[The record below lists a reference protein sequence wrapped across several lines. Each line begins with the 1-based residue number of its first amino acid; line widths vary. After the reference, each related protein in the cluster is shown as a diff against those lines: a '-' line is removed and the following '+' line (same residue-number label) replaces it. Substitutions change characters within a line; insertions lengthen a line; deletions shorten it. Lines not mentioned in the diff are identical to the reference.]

1 MAKNLAVAT
10 DLWRSFQR
18 ERGVVAAVQGCSF
31 QIRACETIAIM
42 GPSGCGKTTLLNL
55 IAGLDMPSS
64 GLLERPGLGKS
75 DTLRP
80 ERIGVVFQS
89 ANLIPALTAVEN
101 VELPI
106 LLCNGSEAHA
116 RALTALA
123 TFGVEPLAQKLPE
136 QLSGGQAD
144 RIAVARA
151 IVTNP
156 ELIVA
161 DEPTGQLD
169 QAGAAVLVD
178 RLLAWGRQTG
188 SAIII
193 ATHDERVAAKMN
205 QVWRMRHGRIESMIE
220 RSTCTGIGCSD
231 LSEPVPA
238 ASSAP
243 SAV

>member
-1 MAKNLAVAT
+1 MAKTLVVAT

-18 ERGVVAAVQGCSF
+18 ERGAVAAVQGCSF
-31 QIRACETIAIM
+31 KIKAGETIAIV

-55 IAGLDMPSS
+55 IAGLDVPSS
-64 GLLERPGLGKS
+64 GRVEWPGLGSS

-80 ERIGVVFQS
+80 GRIGVVFQS
-89 ANLIPALTAVEN
+89 ANLMPALTAVEN

-106 LLCNGSEAHA
+106 LLGNGSEAQA
-116 RALTALA
+116 RALAALA
-123 TFGVEPLAQKLPE
+123 TFSVEALAGKLPE
-136 QLSGGQAD
+136 QLSGGQAE

-169 QAGAAVLVD
+169 QAGAAILVD
-178 RLLAWGRQTG
+178 RLLAWGQQTG

-205 QVWRMRHGRIESMIE
+205 RIWRMRHGKFESMDE
-220 RSTCTGIGCSD
+220 RPACTGTG
-231 LSEPVPA
+231 
-238 ASSAP
+238 
-243 SAV
+243 

>member
-1 MAKNLAVAT
+1 MARTLVVAV

-18 ERGVVAAVQGCSF
+18 KRGVVMAVQGCSF
-31 QIRACETIAIM
+31 RIRAEETIAII

-55 IAGLDMPSS
+55 IAGLDVPSS
-64 GLLERPGLGKS
+64 GRVDWSGLGPA
-75 DTLRP
+75 DRLRP

-89 ANLIPALTAVEN
+89 ANLMPALTAIEN

-106 LLCNGSEAHA
+106 LLSNGTEAEA
-116 RALTALA
+116 RAFAALS
-123 TFGVEPLAQKLPE
+123 TFGVETLASKLPE
-136 QLSGGQAD
+136 QLSGGQAE

-169 QAGAAVLVD
+169 QAGAAMLVD
-178 RLLAWGRQTG
+178 RLLTWGQQAG

-205 QVWRMRHGRIESMIE
+205 RIWRMRHGKFESMAE
-220 RSTCTGIGCSD
+220 RSECTING
-231 LSEPVPA
+231 
-238 ASSAP
+238 
-243 SAV
+243 

>member
-1 MAKNLAVAT
+1 MTKTLVVAA

-31 QIRACETIAIM
+31 KIHAGETIAIM

-55 IAGLDMPSS
+55 IAGLDVPSS
-64 GLLERPGLGKS
+64 GRMEWPGLGS
-75 DTLRP
+75 PDTLRP
-80 ERIGVVFQS
+80 ERIGVVFQY
-89 ANLIPALTAVEN
+89 ANLMPALTTIEN

-106 LLCNGSEAHA
+106 LLGSGTGAKA
-116 RALTALA
+116 RALAALA
-123 TFGVEPLAQKLPE
+123 IFGVEILASKLPE
-136 QLSGGQAD
+136 QLSGGQAE
-144 RIAVARA
+144 RVAVARA

-169 QAGAAVLVD
+169 QAGAAILVD
-178 RLLAWGRQTG
+178 RLRAWGQQTG

-205 QVWRMRHGRIESMIE
+205 RIWRMRHGKFESMVE
-220 RSTCTGIGCSD
+220 RSACTGTG
-231 LSEPVPA
+231 
-238 ASSAP
+238 
-243 SAV
+243 

>member
-1 MAKNLAVAT
+1 MTKALVVAA

-31 QIRACETIAIM
+31 KIHAGEAIAIM
-42 GPSGCGKTTLLNL
+42 GSSGCGKTTLLNL
-55 IAGLDMPSS
+55 IAGLDVPSS
-64 GLLERPGLGKS
+64 GRMEWPGLGS
-75 DTLRP
+75 LDTLRP

-89 ANLIPALTAVEN
+89 ANLMPALTTIEN

-106 LLCNGSEAHA
+106 LLSSGTEAKA
-116 RALTALA
+116 RALAALA
-123 TFGVEPLAQKLPE
+123 IFGAEILASKLPE
-136 QLSGGQAD
+136 QLSGGQAE
-144 RIAVARA
+144 RVAAARA

-169 QAGAAVLVD
+169 QAGAAILVD
-178 RLLAWGRQTG
+178 RLRAWGQQTG

-205 QVWRMRHGRIESMIE
+205 RIWRMRHGKFESMVE
-220 RSTCTGIGCSD
+220 RSACTGTG
-231 LSEPVPA
+231 
-238 ASSAP
+238 
-243 SAV
+243 

>member
-1 MAKNLAVAT
+1 MEALCMARALLVAVD

-18 ERGVVAAVQGCSF
+18 ERGVVSAVQGCSF
-31 QIRACETIAIM
+31 RISAGENIAIM

-55 IAGLDMPSS
+55 IAGLDIPSS
-64 GLLERPGLGKS
+64 GRVEWPGLGPS

-80 ERIGVVFQS
+80 RRIGVVFQS
-89 ANLIPALTAVEN
+89 ANLMPALTAVEN

-106 LLCNGSEAHA
+106 LLGNGSDARA

-136 QLSGGQAD
+136 QLSGGQAE

-151 IVTNP
+151 VVTDP

-169 QAGAAVLVD
+169 QAGGAILVD

-188 SAIII
+188 SAIVI

-205 QVWRMRHGRIESMIE
+205 QVWQMRRGRIESMIE
-220 RSTCTGIGCSD
+220 RSTCTGIG
-231 LSEPVPA
+231 
-238 ASSAP
+238 
-243 SAV
+243 

>member
-1 MAKNLAVAT
+1 MDRVLAEAT

-31 QIRACETIAIM
+31 RIHSGETIAVM

-55 IAGLDMPSS
+55 IAGLDVPSS
-64 GLLERPGLGKS
+64 GRLERPGLGSS
-75 DTLRP
+75 DALRP
-80 ERIGVVFQS
+80 DRIGVVFQS
-89 ANLIPALTAVEN
+89 ANLMPALTAIEN

-106 LLCNGSEAHA
+106 LLGNGFDASA
-116 RALTALA
+116 RALAALA
-123 TFGVEPLAQKLPE
+123 TFGVDALASKLPE
-136 QLSGGQAD
+136 QLSGGQAE

-151 IVTNP
+151 VVTDP

-169 QAGAAVLVD
+169 QAGAAALVD

-193 ATHDERVAAKMN
+193 ATHDERVAARMN
-205 QVWRMRHGRIESMIE
+205 RVWRMLHGRFESTVG
-220 RSTCTGIGCSD
+220 RSACTGIG
-231 LSEPVPA
+231 
-238 ASSAP
+238 
-243 SAV
+243 

>member
-1 MAKNLAVAT
+1 MTKTLAMAT

-18 ERGVVAAVQGCSF
+18 DRGVVAAVQGCSF
-31 QIRACETIAIM
+31 KINAGETIAIM

-55 IAGLDMPSS
+55 IAGLDIPSS
-64 GLLERPGLGKS
+64 GRVEWPGLGSS

-89 ANLIPALTAVEN
+89 ANLMPALTAVEN

-106 LLCNGSEAHA
+106 LLGNGSEAEA
-116 RALTALA
+116 RALAALA
-123 TFGVEPLAQKLPE
+123 IFSVEALAGKLPE
-136 QLSGGQAD
+136 QLSGGQAE

-169 QAGAAVLVD
+169 QAGAAILVD

-188 SAIII
+188 SAIVI
-193 ATHDERVAAKMN
+193 ATHDERIAAKMN
-205 QVWRMRHGRIESMIE
+205 RIWRMRHGKFE
-220 RSTCTGIGCSD
+220 RVDERPVCTGTG
-231 LSEPVPA
+231 
-238 ASSAP
+238 
-243 SAV
+243 